1 MYALAASA
9 AGVSVLALA
18 QPAEA
23 KIVYTKTHHVIGP
36 DGTYHLSL
44 NHKGTDFVIY
54 EQGSWDGSSGI
65 ATLAVEGLGNN
76 AVRGVSFG
84 FESAA
89 FRLPGGSVVSSRQT
103 FVGNKKGAIM
113 ALYTCSEECGDTWG
127 PWAYGGNGYLGLKF
141 TIGKQVHYGWA
152 RLAVNKSGHYAFKAV
167 LTGYAYETIPNKPI
181 FTKVPDVI
189 TLESGSLGE
198 LAAGAAGLHSG
209 K

>member
-1 MYALAASA
+1 M
-9 AGVSVLALA
+9 LALA

-54 EQGSWDGSSGI
+54 ELGSWHGSYGI

-76 AVRGVSFG
+76 AVGGVSFG

-89 FRLPGGSVVSSRQT
+89 GRLSGDSVVSSKQS

-113 ALYTCSEECGDTWG
+113 ARYSCSSGCGDTWG
-127 PWAYGGNGYLGLKF
+127 AWAYGGSGYLGLKF

-152 RLAVNKSGHYAFKAV
+152 RLAVHKSGHYAFKAV

-181 FTKVPDVI
+181 FTKVPGVI
-189 TLESGSLGE
+189 TLEPGSLGR
-198 LAAGAAGLHSG
+198 LAQGSAGRL